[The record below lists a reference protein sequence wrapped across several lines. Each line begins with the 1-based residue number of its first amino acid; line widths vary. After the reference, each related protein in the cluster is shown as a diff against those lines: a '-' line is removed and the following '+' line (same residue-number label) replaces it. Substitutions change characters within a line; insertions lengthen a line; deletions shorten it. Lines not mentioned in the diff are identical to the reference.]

1 MNWLRS
7 NRVSVKDPLETACY
21 DDSNLIKLPNSQTK
35 SFKSNNSY
43 NNEKIKS
50 NPSFSL

>member
-7 NRVSVKDPLETACY
+7 NRVSVKDPIGPSVYSSGLRSSVDAKSRPTQ
-21 DDSNLIKLPNSQTK
+21 DSDFSTPD
-35 SFKSNNSY
+35 
-43 NNEKIKS
+43 KIRS